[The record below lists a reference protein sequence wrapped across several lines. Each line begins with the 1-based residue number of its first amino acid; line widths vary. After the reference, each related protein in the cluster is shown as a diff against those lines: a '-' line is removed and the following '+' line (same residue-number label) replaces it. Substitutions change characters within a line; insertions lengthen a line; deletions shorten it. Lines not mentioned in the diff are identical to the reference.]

1 MSARYMKDEKTAEKR
16 RKNGLG
22 KARRIIR
29 RKLRVKIVSCTLLY
43 GRRLILF

>member
-1 MSARYMKDEKTAEKR
+1 MSIRYMKDKKTAEKR

-29 RKLRVKIVSCTLLY
+29 RKFRVKKVSCTLLH